1 MAFPFVQAKYDWTR
15 LGHPPPTNKLFVNG
29 KQKDRT
35 KPPFYQKRAMWYE
48 EVSFAPPGQL
58 SWGEALYASLK
69 HIEDNDLPWIWVPEK
84 PIKKEEDGTFKLNV
98 SEGYLEKDVLRETI
112 QFDIDHELKDSGWN
126 SLRIEDRFALLLE
139 ALPWLQNVECIVQLS
154 NKAFLPTYPDKLC
167 LRVYVRLATPSSNY
181 ELRELFKAFRP
192 IVDTAMFAAASIH
205 LIQAP
210 EVRGNIE
217 RKVNGDTLLHIKGT
231 TLDLDKVR
239 STPDYLLS
247 MGRDKQ
253 FAESIDGIKG
263 WTADSE
269 DYQVLIDLARSGY
282 FYQNRHSL
290 HYKILA
296 EAEWVNQSG
305 EEIAELLALD
315 DGTDEG
321 FDSDKKERLTIMG
334 NNRSIT
340 DLTNILESIRD
351 RNIKTFIKPI
361 ADRNFD
367 YVANDPCEADL
378 KDASLD
384 DFYTSIDTNL
394 AKGKRVVS
402 VIKSPHGSSKT
413 TTICPTTERI
423 VRRHIKKGKPLR
435 YLYIS
440 TMKSIIKG
448 HCPKLRLQ
456 CYTGDTD
463 YPQREIIE
471 SADRLGICILSLQ
484 KTHGLEPWDLIIVD
498 ESEHVGLWADWDN
511 SNHNILVD
519 VIANAKCSL
528 LMDADASDMTYSI
541 MERACTL
548 YEAETTLVNNTV
560 SWISIQSQFLNIVQK
575 KKQAIALIA
584 DYGIDDDELCFVHT
598 DLADKD
604 GSTPLST
611 LVSLFNETA
620 GREVAIKF
628 DDNVPLKNRVDLYKD
643 PNGTIEALYERGIRI
658 IIISPIIISGWRYT
672 GKYRFS
678 KTFGI
683 YEHDFI
689 TAPAMIQ
696 KIQRVIEVR
705 EHFMYLN
712 PQSCYIPIKKL
723 EEQIDQY
730 AGLTLISKDG
740 ARDTAIIDRELDKI
754 ELKKEATLIKNT
766 QLSNVKL
773 HLLLQWDAWGGEI
786 RLWEYCPDDTRDFE
800 QLATVLS
807 DAREAEAEEEAW
819 EILSDGDKLDAL
831 VSYFVD
837 TTKEREQ
844 APYGCENIE
853 EPKDTAS
860 VRELLSIYKN
870 DRLHYEDAIEITHI
884 LATDEKQWARWSIMG
899 APWQTNTKKEMD
911 EWSNQPTEFGY
922 RIMGKLLQDI
932 QGRLDLDIGISL
944 LDWMA
949 LEKRPLVIEP
959 ASLDHKN
966 IIELKENYKDLL
978 GTRYKWF
985 RKNMTASNFIATMF
999 EKVFNFHVSKENKS
1013 GTSLPESK
1021 ARIRNYYMDK
1031 GWLPKLVKPP
1041 VKKYAQEI
1049 NQRIKKKIINGVALD
1064 DEEQIYLEDTQAL
1077 ITITHPLI
1085 QTERLYNSL
1094 RNIQLN
1100 TLDTHLR

>member
-1 MAFPFVQAKYDWTR
+1 MTFPFVQAKYDWTR
-15 LGHPPPTNKLFVNG
+15 SGKPPPTNKLFVNG
-29 KQKDRT
+29 LQKDRT
-35 KPPFYQKRAMWYE
+35 DPPYFQKRAMWYE
-48 EVSFAPPGQL
+48 EITFAPPGQT
-58 SWGEALYASLK
+58 WGEMLHASLK

-98 SEGYLEKDVLRETI
+98 SEGYLEDGVLRETI

-126 SLRIEDRFALLLE
+126 SLRIEDRFDLLLE
-139 ALPWLQNVECIVQLS
+139 SLPWLENVECIVQLS

-167 LRVYVRLATPSSNY
+167 LRVYVRLATPTSNY

-192 IVDTAMFAAASIH
+192 TIDIAMFAAASVH
-205 LIQAP
+205 LIQPP
-210 EVRGNIE
+210 EIRGNVE
-217 RKVNGDTLLHIKGT
+217 RKIYGDTLLHVKGT
-231 TLDLDKVR
+231 TLDLDRVR
-239 STPDYLLS
+239 TTPDYLQS

-253 FAESIDGIKG
+253 FAESIDGIKN

-282 FYQNRHSL
+282 FYQNRHYL

-305 EEIAELLALD
+305 KEIAELLALD

-321 FDSDKKERLTIMG
+321 FDRGQKERLTIMG

-340 DLTNILESIRD
+340 DLTNMLKSIRD
-351 RNIKTFIKPI
+351 KNIKTFIRPI
-361 ADRNFD
+361 ADRDFD

-378 KDASLD
+378 KDASLE
-384 DFYTSIDTNL
+384 DFYGWVDQAL
-394 AKGKRVVS
+394 DKGKRVIG

-463 YPQREIIE
+463 LPQREIIE

-498 ESEHVGLWADWDN
+498 ESEHVGLWSDWNN

-519 VIANAKCSL
+519 VIANARCTL

-541 MERACTL
+541 MDRACTL
-548 YEAETTLVNNTV
+548 HEAETTLVNNTV
-560 SWISIQSQFLNIVQK
+560 SWIGYQNQFLNVVK
-575 KKQAIALIA
+575 KKREVEALIA
-584 DYGIDDDELCFVHT
+584 DYAIDDDELCFVHT
-598 DLADKD
+598 DQADKD
-604 GSTPLST
+604 GSTPLTT
-611 LVSLFNETA
+611 LVSLFNEIA
-620 GREVAIKF
+620 GKEIAIKF
-628 DDNVPLKNRVDLYKD
+628 DDKVPLKNRLDLYKD

-672 GKYRFS
+672 GRYRFS

-683 YEHDFI
+683 YEHDFF
-689 TAPAMIQ
+689 TAPSIIQ
-696 KIQRVIEVR
+696 KIQRVIEVT
-705 EHFMYLN
+705 EHFIYLN
-712 PQSCYIPIKKL
+712 PQSSYIPIKRL

-730 AGLTLISKDG
+730 SGLTLITKDG
-740 ARDTAIIDRELDKI
+740 ARDTNIIDRELDKV
-754 ELKKEATLIKNT
+754 ELKKEATLIKTT

-786 RLWEYCPDDTRDFE
+786 RLWEYCPADARDIEHFT
-800 QLATVLS
+800 TVL
-807 DAREAEAEEEAW
+807 AEKREEEAEEEAW
-819 EILSDGDKLDAL
+819 EILSDGEKLDAL

-837 TTKEREQ
+837 TTKQREE
-844 APYGCENIE
+844 APYGCEHIE
-853 EPKDTAS
+853 EPKDTAA
-860 VRELLSIYKN
+860 VRELLAIYKN

-884 LATDEKQWARWSIMG
+884 LATDERQWARWSIMG
-899 APWQTNTKKEMD
+899 APWQTNTRQEIQD
-911 EWSNQPTEFGY
+911 WSSTPTEFGY
-922 RIMGKLLQDI
+922 RIMGKLLHGI
-932 QGRLDLDIGISL
+932 QGKLDLDIGESL

-949 LEKRPLVIEP
+949 LSKTPLVIEP
-959 ASLDHKN
+959 ATLDKQS

-978 GTRYKWF
+978 GNRYKWF

-999 EKVFNFHVSKENKS
+999 EKVFHFHVSKENRT
-1013 GTSLPESK
+1013 GVSLPEAK

-1031 GWLPKLVKPP
+1031 GWLPRLAKPP

-1049 NQRIKKKIINGVALD
+1049 NQRIKKKIINGIALD
-1064 DEEQIYLEDTQAL
+1064 DEEQIYLEDSQAL
-1077 ITITHPLI
+1077 ITITHPHI
-1085 QTERLYNSL
+1085 QTHRHYNLIREMQMNTIDRRL
-1094 RNIQLN
+1094 
-1100 TLDTHLR
+1100 H